1 MRYILSLTMNFLIVA
16 VICLSG
22 VSANNASPSA
32 EPDVI
37 WRKFDEFSK
46 LSFQKQKQRLGNFIL
61 QLQAERGA
69 VAYVVSYAGR
79 VSCPH
84 EAQTRA
90 ARLRSYLISAG
101 RLDPN
106 RIKTI
111 DAGYN
116 EDWVIELW
124 IAPELAPPL
133 TKELVRGGFLHLSA
147 DQVNVAAKCNHTRRG
162 SNLKRRR
169 A

>member
-1 MRYILSLTMNFLIVA
+1 
-16 VICLSG
+16 
-22 VSANNASPSA
+22 
-32 EPDVI
+32 VI

-61 QLQAERGA
+61 QLQAEHGA

-79 VSCPH
+79 VSCPN
-84 EAQTRA
+84 EAQNRA
-90 ARLRSYLISAG
+90 NQLRNYLISAG
-101 RLDPN
+101 RLEPK

-116 EDWVIELW
+116 EEWVIELW

-133 TKELVRGGFLHLSA
+133 TREGVRGGWLHLSA
-147 DQVNVAAKCNHTRRG
+147 DEVKVVAKCNRSGPRKK
-162 SNLKRRR
+162 SKRRR